1 MLQRWYRLACN
12 ALPSQTTK
20 FQYLGTIATALSHF
34 LLYLGCVHDGLRFR
48 IFAKG
53 KPSVSFHH
61 PLFPASFGQNQPSC
75 ASYRRRT
82 PFLRLL
88 LLCPLPFKRRE
99 LSMLQADTPPLRA
112 SRLPQLVLPTLWR
125 HLVRSLCMRRANEIA
140 PFGHCRTQRSQL
152 KSMIAVSLPLALM
165 RLSQRES
172 HRVTKPKYWVKV
184 VRLQKKKEQLALLL
198 WSKGQRSNF
207 LCPHMSP
214 ATPTYLSEQVMNSA
228 VSIGAAS
235 Q

>member
-1 MLQRWYRLACN
+1 MVYIGLQCAPLPNNQIPISCWYYRHCVEPLSAILRLRARWF
-12 ALPSQTTK
+12 ALPNLREGKT
-20 FQYLGTIATALSHF
+20 
-34 LLYLGCVHDGLRFR
+34 LRFVSPPV
-48 IFAKG
+48 IPCVIWS
-53 KPSVSFHH
+53 KPT
-61 PLFPASFGQNQPSC
+61 Q
-75 ASYRRRT
+75 
-82 PFLRLL
+82 LRLL
-88 LLCPLPFKRRE
+88 PSTHTFPSTPPT
-99 LSMLQADTPPLRA
+99 LSTPVQAPGAGVCCRQTPPLRA

>member
-1 MLQRWYRLACN
+1 MIKFTLLSSICDSQDTDCLTSRSDLSMQVWMLQRWCN

-99 LSMLQADTPPLRA
+99 LSRHAREVVLVTSPL
-112 SRLPQLVLPTLWR
+112 SRYP
-125 HLVRSLCMRRANEIA
+125 
-140 PFGHCRTQRSQL
+140 
-152 KSMIAVSLPLALM
+152 
-165 RLSQRES
+165 
-172 HRVTKPKYWVKV
+172 
-184 VRLQKKKEQLALLL
+184 
-198 WSKGQRSNF
+198 
-207 LCPHMSP
+207 
-214 ATPTYLSEQVMNSA
+214 
-228 VSIGAAS
+228 
-235 Q
+235 

>member
-1 MLQRWYRLACN
+1 MLHVQRWYTLACN

-20 FQYLGTIATALSHF
+20 FQYLVGTIATALSHF

-82 PFLRLL
+82 P
-88 LLCPLPFKRRE
+88 C
-99 LSMLQADTPPLRA
+99 LSTPPTLSTPVQAPGAGVCCRQTPPLRA
-112 SRLPQLVLPTLWR
+112 SRLPQFKLVLPTLWR

-140 PFGHCRTQRSQL
+140 PFGNCRTQRSQ
-152 KSMIAVSLPLALM
+152 
-165 RLSQRES
+165 
-172 HRVTKPKYWVKV
+172 
-184 VRLQKKKEQLALLL
+184 
-198 WSKGQRSNF
+198 
-207 LCPHMSP
+207 
-214 ATPTYLSEQVMNSA
+214 
-228 VSIGAAS
+228 
-235 Q
+235 